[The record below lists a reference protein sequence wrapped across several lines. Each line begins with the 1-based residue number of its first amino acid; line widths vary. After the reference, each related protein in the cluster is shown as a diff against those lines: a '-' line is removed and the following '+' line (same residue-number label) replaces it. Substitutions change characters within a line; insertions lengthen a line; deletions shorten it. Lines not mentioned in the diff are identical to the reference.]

1 MTIRVIKSRRVRWA
15 GHVARMGSRRGAYRV
30 LVGKS
35 EGRIP
40 LERSRR
46 RWENNI
52 KTDLREVGRDTE
64 WIDLPQDRDTWRS
77 VVNAVMNIQ
86 VS

>member
-1 MTIRVIKSRRVRWA
+1 
-15 GHVARMGSRRGAYRV
+15 MGARRGAYRV

-64 WIDLPQDRDTWRS
+64 WIDLAQDRDMWRS

-86 VS
+86 VSRNAGNFFSS